1 MSRYISKYVVCPFYS
16 RNDTNRICCEG
27 VSKTNTINLVFETKE
42 KTLDYQR
49 HFCNDIVRHKDC
61 LICQMLTKKWEGNY

>member
-27 VSKTNTINLVFETKE
+27 VSKTNTINLVFEAKE
-42 KTLDYQR
+42 RTLDYQR